1 MIFRRRVQRRI
12 RGRSGRACAF
22 LLASCRLP
30 ETEKP
35 ELRFDLL
42 SLKLFVAVCE
52 EQSIAK
58 AADREHIAASAVS
71 KRISDLEIRL
81 NTPLF
86 HRSSKGLELTSA
98 GQALLHHSRVVMRD
112 LKQMEIEL
120 AHHAS
125 GVSGQVRIFASVSTI
140 IQHLP
145 TDLRNFLA
153 KHSAIRVDLE
163 EGTSQQAVDAVA
175 ENAADIGVFG
185 GVVPRHGLK
194 YTPYRS
200 DRLVV
205 LVHKDHPL
213 SSRTSVKFAD
223 LPDYDLIGPSRG
235 SFLDSLAM
243 RAAADLSKPL
253 KMPIRVNGFE
263 TVSTMVEAQMGIGL
277 VPEGC
282 AARYVTAGNLVALGL
297 DETWSFRQWNIC
309 VQDSQTLPPPVKMLL
324 KHLTGS

>member
-1 MIFRRRVQRRI
+1 M
-12 RGRSGRACAF
+12 
-22 LLASCRLP
+22 
-30 ETEKP
+30 
-35 ELRFDLL
+35 RFDLL
-42 SLKLFVAVCE
+42 SLQLFVAVCE

-81 NTPLF
+81 STPLF
-86 HRSSKGLELTSA
+86 HRSSKGLELTA
-98 GQALLHHSRVVMRD
+98 AAQALLHHARVVIRD

-145 TDLRNFLA
+145 SDLSNFLGT
-153 KHSAIRVDLE
+153 HSAIRIDLE

-185 GVVPRHGLK
+185 GVVPRRGLK
-194 YTPYRS
+194 YIPYRS

-205 LVHKDHPL
+205 LAHRDHPL
-213 SSRTSVKFAD
+213 SSQTSVKFAD

-235 SFLDSLAM
+235 SFLDMLVI
-243 RAAADLSKPL
+243 RAAAELSKPL

-263 TVSTMVEAQMGIGL
+263 TVSTMVEAQMGVGL
-277 VPEGC
+277 VPAGC
-282 AARYVTAGNLVALGL
+282 AARYVTGGMLAAIAL
-297 DETWSFRQWNIC
+297 DEPWAVRQWNIC
-309 VQDSQTLPPPVKMLL
+309 VQDSQGLPPPVKLLL
-324 KHLTGS
+324 KHLTNS

>member
-1 MIFRRRVQRRI
+1 M
-12 RGRSGRACAF
+12 
-22 LLASCRLP
+22 
-30 ETEKP
+30 
-35 ELRFDLL
+35 RFDLL
-42 SLKLFVAVCE
+42 SLQLFVAVCE

-71 KRISDLEIRL
+71 KRISDLEVRL

-98 GQALLHHSRVVMRD
+98 AHALLHHSRVVMRD
-112 LKQMEIEL
+112 LKQMELEL

-145 TDLRNFLA
+145 SDLSDFLG
-153 KHSAIRVDLE
+153 KHPAIRVDLE
-163 EGTSQQAVDAVA
+163 EGTSQQAVEAVA

-194 YTPYRS
+194 YIPYRS
-200 DRLVV
+200 DSLVV
-205 LVHKDHPL
+205 LMHAEHPL
-213 SSRTSVKFAD
+213 SDHKSLRFAD
-223 LPDYDLIGPSRG
+223 LADYNLVGPSRG
-235 SFLDSLAM
+235 SFLDSLVL

-253 KMPIRVNGFE
+253 NMPIRVNGFE
-263 TVSTMVEAQMGIGL
+263 TVSTMVEAKMGVGL

-282 AARYVTAGNLVALGL
+282 AERYVAGGRLVALKL
-297 DETWSFRQWNIC
+297 DEAWATRQWTIC
-309 VQDSQTLPPPVKMLL
+309 VQDTQTLPPPVRLLL
-324 KHLTGS
+324 KHLTAEPSPRL